1 VMLLQ
6 TAEQK
11 VFEVDI
17 KSCNGIGTQADAWP
31 SLVEILC
38 VALNY

>member
-1 VMLLQ
+1 MNFVMLLQ

-17 KSCNGIGTQADAWP
+17 KSCNGIGTQADA
-31 SLVEILC
+31 
-38 VALNY
+38 